1 VWLARLLT
9 QAGAEVDVVM
19 TRSARE
25 FVGPIT
31 FEAVTGRPVHTE
43 IFGPGHA
50 LDHIRLARE
59 ANVIV
64 VAPATADFVGRAAHG
79 LADDLLTACLLAAQS
94 KVLLVPAMNDRMWS
108 HAQTKRNVAHARSL
122 GYEILEP
129 AEGPLAVG
137 EGSGPGRMPEPDE
150 IMSHVGR
157 LLEGKS
163 TLKGKKVIVT
173 AGATREPIDPVR
185 FISNHS
191 SGKMGV
197 ALARAAWR
205 RGAEVTLI
213 AGHVDIPLPAEIPTL
228 NVDTVQEM
236 SRTVAQNLPAADVL
250 IMAAAPAD
258 FRPASEASEKIKKG
272 GKRAVP
278 RIVLEA
284 TEDILQSTIPKR
296 KKKSIIVGFALETS
310 DGVKNAREKLKAKDL
325 DLIIL
330 NDAKET
336 GAGFGVD
343 TNRVTVITRNGK
355 EEELDLMSKTDLA
368 EILLDRVERELS
380 GR

>member
-1 VWLARLLT
+1 MWLARLLT

-19 TRSARE
+19 TRAARE
-25 FVGPIT
+25 FVGAIT

-50 LDHIRLARE
+50 LDHIRLGRE
-59 ANVIV
+59 ANAIV

-108 HAQTKRNVAHARSL
+108 HAQTQRNVKQVRSL
-122 GYEILEP
+122 GYEVLDP

-137 EGSGPGRMPEPDE
+137 EGSGPGRMPEPEE
-150 IMSHVGR
+150 IMSRIGR
-157 LLEGKS
+157 LLERES
-163 TLKGKKVIVT
+163 SLAGKKVVVT

-197 ALARAAWR
+197 AIARAAWR
-205 RGAEVTLI
+205 RGADVTLI
-213 AGHVDIPLPAEIPTL
+213 AGHVDVPLPGEITT
-228 NVDTVQEM
+228 VKGETVQAM
-236 SRTVAQNLPAADVL
+236 ARSVAEVLPTADVL
-250 IMAAAPAD
+250 IMAAAPSD
-258 FRPASEASEKIKKG
+258 FRPAAKAPDKIKKLR
-272 GKRAVP
+272 GKAAP
-278 RIVLEA
+278 NIELEH
-284 TEDILQSTIPKR
+284 TEDILQSTISKR
-296 KKKSIIVGFALETS
+296 KKKSLIVGFALETT
-310 DGVKNAREKLKAKDL
+310 DGIKNAREKLKAKDL
-325 DLIIL
+325 DIVVL
-330 NDAKET
+330 NNAKEP

-343 TNRVTVITRNGK
+343 TNRVTIITRNGK
-355 EEELDLMSKTDLA
+355 QEDLELMSKIDLA
-368 EILLDRVERELS
+368 EILLDRVEKELN

>member
-1 VWLARLLT
+1 
-9 QAGAEVDVVM
+9 M
-19 TRSARE
+19 TRGARE

-185 FISNHS
+185 FLSNHS
-191 SGKMGV
+191 SGKMGI
-197 ALARAAWR
+197 ALARSAWR
-205 RGAEVTLI
+205 RGADVTLI
-213 AGHVDIPLPAEIPTL
+213 AGHVDVPLPSEIITL
-228 NVDTVQEM
+228 KTDTVKEM
-236 SRTVAQNLPAADVL
+236 ARAVSEKLPVADVL

-258 FRPASEASEKIKKG
+258 FRPASEAPEKIKKG
-272 GKRAVP
+272 KAVP
-278 RIVLEA
+278 RIALEP
-284 TEDILQSTIPKR
+284 TEDILKSTISRR
-296 KKKSIIVGFALETS
+296 KKKSVIVGFALETT
-310 DGVKNAREKLKAKDL
+310 DGIRNAKEKLKSKQL
-325 DLIIL
+325 DLVVL
-330 NDAKET
+330 NDAKEP

-343 TNRVTVITRNGK
+343 TNRVTVISRDGK
-355 EEELDLMSKTDLA
+355 QETLDLMSKTDLA
-368 EILLDRVERELS
+368 EILLDRVERELN